1 MRHVIHQMPIMVAV
15 VVVRTQV
22 VENQALVPKFVSSN
36 PTMSKAPYAFQLTI
50 LQVPISDIQIS
61 SLGP

>member
-36 PTMSKAPYAFQLTI
+36 PTMRKAPSAYQLTI